1 MTMALVA
8 SVLAWTLLLLLL
20 CGATAA
26 VKDIK
31 SVYDDLTDYGLPI
44 GLLPDSVINYSLS
57 ADGKFTVELEEPC
70 YAKFQEQVY
79 YNKKIEGELV
89 AGAILNLNGIQAKQ
103 LFLWLPVTGIH
114 VDPESPAYIYFEVGA
129 LSKKLSIALFDA
141 PPTCHKTTSI
151 ESTRVTDF
159 FDSTV
164 KVLLGEMNHPR
175 EALQ

>member
-1 MTMALVA
+1 M
-8 SVLAWTLLLLLL
+8 LL
-20 CGATAA
+20 
-26 VKDIK
+26 
-31 SVYDDLTDYGLPI
+31 
-44 GLLPDSVINYSLS
+44 
-57 ADGKFTVELEEPC
+57 FW
-70 YAKFQEQVY
+70 QVY

-141 PPTCHKTTSI
+141 PPTCHERTSS

-164 KVLLGEMNHPR
+164 KVRFFKIHTLMCNVF
-175 EALQ
+175 AWDKVYVWSAVIFCY

>member
-1 MTMALVA
+1 MALVA

-70 YAKFQEQVY
+70 YAKFQEQVSCFFFFFLLFFFFFSLSLSLSTAHEFSLRFEPFMFCAF
-79 YNKKIEGELV
+79 KGR
-89 AGAILNLNGIQAKQ
+89 LN
-103 LFLWLPVTGIH
+103 W
-114 VDPESPAYIYFEVGA
+114 
-129 LSKKLSIALFDA
+129 
-141 PPTCHKTTSI
+141 
-151 ESTRVTDF
+151 
-159 FDSTV
+159 
-164 KVLLGEMNHPR
+164 
-175 EALQ
+175 

>member
-1 MTMALVA
+1 MAPVA
-8 SVLAWTLLLLLL
+8 SVLAWTVLLLQL
-20 CGATAA
+20 CGATAAA

-79 YNKKIEGELV
+79 YNKKIQGELV
-89 AGAILNLNGIQAKQ
+89 AGAILNLSGIQAKQ

-141 PPTCHKTTSI
+141 PPRCDKRTSS

-164 KVLLGEMNHPR
+164 KMLLGEKNHPR
-175 EALQ
+175 KALQ

>member
-1 MTMALVA
+1 
-8 SVLAWTLLLLLL
+8 
-20 CGATAA
+20 
-26 VKDIK
+26 
-31 SVYDDLTDYGLPI
+31 
-44 GLLPDSVINYSLS
+44 
-57 ADGKFTVELEEPC
+57 
-70 YAKFQEQVY
+70 VY

-164 KVLLGEMNHPR
+164 KVWFFKMHSLICNVF
-175 EALQ
+175 A